1 MGNLSIF
8 NYILIGASLYLIIG
22 CIFLL
27 ITIHKINNAEKYINK
42 KEKNKEKARAKL
54 IRLQEIMERP
64 FSGTDFDYM
73 YDNELVKKAFK
84 ILLCGVVVLF
94 WVIII
99 LPSKKDKKGL
109 KNE

>member
-1 MGNLSIF
+1 
-8 NYILIGASLYLIIG
+8 
-22 CIFLL
+22 
-27 ITIHKINNAEKYINK
+27 
-42 KEKNKEKARAKL
+42 
-54 IRLQEIMERP
+54 MERP